1 MPATRAASQGWAAA
15 RRSASRL
22 TLSPRGGSIALV
34 TTTPDPVKATGG
46 PVVEADQV
54 GSSILVLL
62 VEDDAQD
69 CARIRTQLANA
80 SRDFEIV
87 ETDRVEDALQL
98 LKASNFDIMLLD
110 LSLPEG
116 HGLDVLKR
124 AQVAASAVPIIVMAE
139 KQDDKLASKA
149 VRAGAQD
156 HLVKGKFDSLQLVHT
171 ILQALERHRMLVELH
186 AARRK
191 QQHLA
196 SHDDLTGLYSRGAF
210 EDNLRRILHYAKRYE
225 KLVGLFFLD
234 LDGFKAINDG
244 IGHAAGDEVLRTVA
258 QRLSGW
264 LRRSD
269 MAARVGGDEFVLV
282 LQSLPGADVA
292 AKAAERLL
300 VLVGQTFQVGGQ
312 TLGLTTSIGIAIYP
326 DDATDAENLLRNAD
340 IAMYTAKSKGK
351 NQYEFFSKGLSL
363 EVSRKLR
370 MESRLREALERDEFI
385 LHYQP
390 ILEATGALVGAEAL
404 VRWEDPELGLLAPGD
419 FISVAEET
427 GVILPMGEWVLHTA
441 CRQWKELHD
450 AGLVNGTVAVN
461 LSAQQFRDPG
471 LVQLVVSVLGDTG
484 LSPPLLQ
491 LELTETTVMQDEEVP
506 VAKLR
511 ELHSMG
517 IELALDDFG
526 TGYSSLSRLHS
537 FPFDRIKM
545 DHSFVKGLPHNPDSL
560 ALTSVIIGMAHNL
573 GLRLTA
579 EGVETQEQYEVL
591 AEQGCEEFQGF
602 LFSRPLPLEEFAL
615 WLEARA
621 RR

>member
-1 MPATRAASQGWAAA
+1 MAP
-15 RRSASRL
+15 
-22 TLSPRGGSIALV
+22 GGSVI
-34 TTTPDPVKATGG
+34 
-46 PVVEADQV
+46 EADEA
-54 GSSILVLL
+54 GSSISLLL
-62 VEDDAQD
+62 VEDNPQD
-69 CARIRTQLANA
+69 CARIRQQLTTG
-80 SRDFEIV
+80 SRQFEIV
-87 ETDRVEDALQL
+87 DTDRVEDALQL
-98 LKASNFDIMLLD
+98 LEVSNFDIMLLD

-124 AQVAASAVPIIVMAE
+124 AQVAASALPIFVMTE
-139 KQDDKLASKA
+139 EHDDKLALRA
-149 VRAGAQD
+149 VRVGAQD
-156 HLVKGKFDSLQLVHT
+156 YLVKGKWDGPQLLRT
-171 ILQALERHRMLVELH
+171 ILQSLERHRMLVELH
-186 AARRK
+186 TARRR

-210 EDNLRRILHYAKRYE
+210 EDNLGRVLHYSERYD

-244 IGHAAGDEVLRTVA
+244 MGHAAGDEVLRTVS
-258 QRLSGW
+258 QRLSSW

-282 LQSLPGADVA
+282 LQNLSGADVA
-292 AKAAERLL
+292 AKVAERLL
-300 VLVGQTFQVGGQ
+300 VLVGETFQVGGQ

-340 IAMYTAKSKGK
+340 IAMYHAKSKGK
-351 NQYEFFSKGLSL
+351 NQYEFFSKELSL

-370 MESRLREALERDEFI
+370 MESRLREALERDEFL

-390 ILEATGALVGAEAL
+390 ILQASTGALVGAEAL

-419 FISVAEET
+419 FIPVAEKT
-427 GVILPMGEWVLHTA
+427 GVILPMGQWVLHTA

-450 AGLVNGTVAVN
+450 AGFVNGTVAVN

-471 LVQLVVSVLGDTG
+471 LVQSVVSVLADTG
-484 LSPPLLQ
+484 LSPALLQ
-491 LELTETTVMQDEEVP
+491 LELTETSLMQNEEVP
-506 VAKLR
+506 VTQLR

-537 FPFDRIKM
+537 YPFDRIKI
-545 DHSFVKGLPHNPDSL
+545 DHSFIVGLPHNPDSV
-560 ALTSVIIGMAHNL
+560 ALTGVIIGMAHNL

-579 EGVETQEQYEVL
+579 EGVETLAQYEVL

-602 LFSRPLPLEEFAL
+602 LFSQPLPMAEFVL
-615 WLEARA
+615 WLDARA
-621 RR
+621 RG